1 MTLNIAHRGARSLAP
16 ENTLAAARKAF
27 EVGADFWEVDVA
39 VTADEALILFHDDSL
54 TRTTDAKKRFPD
66 RAPWTFTT
74 FTSSEINLLD
84 AGSWFLEADP
94 FARITA
100 GEVTAEEQASFR
112 GERIPTLQEAL
123 LFTQAN
129 NWRINVELKRLPPPM
144 DRFPVVDR
152 VLSLIED
159 LAIDP
164 RQFVLSS
171 FNHEWL
177 RQVRRHNPNISLQAL
192 IGFSQI
198 EPQDWGSLEFGT
210 YNARVTLTDEDQ
222 VHNLKEKGIGVNLYI
237 VNDREDMLRFIA
249 AGAAGLIT
257 DFPQTLA
264 GLLKKRELYST
275 PSNLEASNGR
285 K

>member
-39 VTADEALILFHDDSL
+39 VTADEVLILFHDDSL
-54 TRTTDAKKRFPD
+54 ARTTDVEARFPD

-74 FTSSEINLLD
+74 FTSAEISSLD
-84 AGSWFLEADP
+84 AGSWFLETDP
-94 FARITA
+94 FGQIAA
-100 GEVTAEEQASFR
+100 GKVPAHEQAAFR
-112 GERIPTLQEAL
+112 SEKIPTLREAL
-123 LFTQAN
+123 LFTQARN
-129 NWRINVELKRLPPPM
+129 RRINIELKRLPPPM

-159 LAIDP
+159 MAIDP
-164 RQFVLSS
+164 GQFVISS
-171 FNHEWL
+171 FNHDWL
-177 RQVRRHNPNISLQAL
+177 RRVREHNPNITIQAL
-192 IGFSQI
+192 IGLSQTD
-198 EPQDWGSLEFGT
+198 PQDWGSLEFEI
-210 YNARVTLTDEDQ
+210 YNARCTLTDEDQ
-222 VHNLKEKGIGVNLYI
+222 VRNLKEKGIGVNLYI

-264 GLLKKRELYST
+264 GFLKKRELYST